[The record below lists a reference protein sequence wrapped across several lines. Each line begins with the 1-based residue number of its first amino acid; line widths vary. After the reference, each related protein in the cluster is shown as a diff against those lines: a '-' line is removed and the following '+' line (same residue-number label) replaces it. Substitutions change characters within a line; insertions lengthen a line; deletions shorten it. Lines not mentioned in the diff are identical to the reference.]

1 MPARD
6 RRAGVERTIELSRWM
21 VLIFAAVA
29 NNFPGLATGQS
40 TAAVNLVLGAWGVFN
55 LAATVMLLAN
65 RIPGRRLQVAT
76 IVLDLA
82 VASGLV
88 YLTGGYNSDLA
99 VTFFIVVIASSLRFG
114 LVGSMAC
121 AFVAGAAYFVV
132 GFNVANHHL
141 NTALVDAL
149 VSRLFLL
156 FVVAL
161 SSNLLSREL
170 VGERDAQVRRSI
182 ELEHAAFA
190 ELREVDRIK
199 SEFMMLASH
208 ELRTPLTKIKAWL
221 TLMHDAGDR
230 LPQDAR
236 DEGLH
241 ELRLEAEHLARLTDN
256 LLCIA
261 QLELG
266 EIRLKTAAV
275 DLENVFRE
283 VIARFVESADHDRF
297 AITVAPDAQRVLA
310 DHERLA
316 LVVAC
321 LIDNALK
328 FSPEL
333 GAGACDHLPSGEQ
346 GARRGQGQRPPHPR
360 QRCRP
365 RLRLLLS
372 GRVAAPPSA
381 RWVRCGSLPRTPAGR
396 ADGRQDL
403 DRQLARTRQHVCRR
417 APGARLMRCPTNLRL
432 QLRKD
437 GQRVRNRRKPA
448 TTAVLRCA
456 NGHVWRGRPNL
467 RNG

>member
-1 MPARD
+1 MRTCLTVMAEAVSRELAQTAPARAPSGAERPAGRLPMRRPRSEATAMPTRD

-29 NNFPGLATGQS
+29 TNFPGLATGES
-40 TAAVNLVLGAWGVFN
+40 TAAVNLVLGSWGIFN
-55 LAATVMLLAN
+55 LAATIMLLA
-65 RIPGRRLQVAT
+65 RRVPSRRLQVAT

-99 VTFFIVVIASSLRFG
+99 ITFFIVVIASSLRFG
-114 LVGSMAC
+114 LPGSMGF
-121 AFVAGAAYFVV
+121 AFVTGAAYFVV
-132 GFNVANHHL
+132 GFNVANQHL
-141 NTALVDAL
+141 DTSLVNAL

-161 SSNLLSREL
+161 SSNLLAREL
-170 VGERDAQVRRSI
+170 VGERDRQVRRSI

-236 DEGLH
+236 DEELH

-261 QLELG
+261 QLESG

-275 DLENVFRE
+275 DLDNVFRE

-328 FSPEL
+328 FSPDSEPVRVTTYRAVNKVHVEVRDN
-333 GAGACDHLPSGEQ
+333 G
-346 GARRGQGQRPPHPR
+346 RRIPDSDVDRVFASFYQVESPLLR
-360 QRCRP
+360 QRGGFGVG
-365 RLRLLLS
+365 LYL
-372 GRVAAPPSA
+372 A
-381 RWVRCGSLPRTPAGR
+381 
-396 ADGRQDL
+396 
-403 DRQLARTRQHVCRR
+403 RQLVERMGGRIWIDNSRARGNTFVVALPVHV
-417 APGARLMRCPTNLRL
+417 
-432 QLRKD
+432 
-437 GQRVRNRRKPA
+437 
-448 TTAVLRCA
+448 
-456 NGHVWRGRPNL
+456 
-467 RNG
+467 

>member
-1 MPARD
+1 MRRPRSDSTSMPTRD
-6 RRAGVERTIELSRWM
+6 RRVGIERTIELSRWM

-40 TAAVNLVLGAWGVFN
+40 TAAVNLVLGSWGVFN
-55 LAATVMLLAN
+55 LAATVMLLAH
-65 RIPGRRLQVAT
+65 RVPGRRLQVAT
-76 IVLDLA
+76 IALDLA

-114 LVGSMAC
+114 LVSSMAC
-121 AFVAGAAYFVV
+121 AVVAGLAYFIV

-141 NTALVDAL
+141 DTALVDAL

-161 SSNLLSREL
+161 SSNLLAREL
-170 VGERDAQVRRSI
+170 VGERDRQLRRSI

-261 QLELG
+261 QLESG

-328 FSPEL
+328 FSPESEPVRVTTYRAVNKVHVEVRDN
-333 GAGACDHLPSGEQ
+333 G
-346 GARRGQGQRPPHPR
+346 RRIPDSDVDRVFASFYQVESPLLR
-360 QRCRP
+360 QRGGFGVG
-365 RLRLLLS
+365 LYL
-372 GRVAAPPSA
+372 A
-381 RWVRCGSLPRTPAGR
+381 
-396 ADGRQDL
+396 
-403 DRQLARTRQHVCRR
+403 RQLIERMGGRIWIDNSRARGNTFVVALPVHV
-417 APGARLMRCPTNLRL
+417 
-432 QLRKD
+432 
-437 GQRVRNRRKPA
+437 
-448 TTAVLRCA
+448 
-456 NGHVWRGRPNL
+456 
-467 RNG
+467 

>member
-1 MPARD
+1 
-6 RRAGVERTIELSRWM
+6 M

-55 LAATVMLLAN
+55 LAATVMLLAH
-65 RIPGRRLQVAT
+65 RIPSRRLQVAT

-82 VASGLV
+82 VSSGLV

-121 AFVAGAAYFVV
+121 AFVAGVAYFVV
-132 GFNVANHHL
+132 GFNVASQHL
-141 NTALVDAL
+141 DTTQIDAL
-149 VSRLFLL
+149 VSQLFLL

-161 SSNLLSREL
+161 SSNLLAREL

-261 QLELG
+261 QLESG

-316 LVVAC
+316 LVIAC

-328 FSPEL
+328 FSPNSEPVRVTTYRAVNKVHVEVRDN
-333 GAGACDHLPSGEQ
+333 G
-346 GARRGQGQRPPHPR
+346 RRIPDSDVDRS
-360 QRCRP
+360 
-365 RLRLLLS
+365 LRLLLP
-372 GRVAAPPSA
+372 GRIAAAPSA
-381 RWVRCGSLPRTPAGR
+381 RWIRRGPLPRAPAGR
-396 ADGRQDL
+396 ANGRQDL
-403 DRQLARTRQHVCRR
+403 DRQLSRARQHVCGR
-417 APGARLMRCPTNLRL
+417 APGARVMRARAGLRL
-432 QLRKD
+432 HLRKD
-437 GQRVRNRRKPA
+437 GQRVRNPGKPA
-448 TTAVLRCA
+448 PAAVLRCA
-456 NGHVWRGRPNL
+456 NGHVWCGRPKL